1 MLGKAKRFFDK
12 HRDRLAL
19 ARPYEDH
26 EGEHPAWMK
35 LFKAPPFVTSEFNIS
50 LGAKGAGG
58 STLRVGVI
66 ADPHVGSHPGDI
78 ERLKQ
83 AVDAINALTPD
94 LVVLP
99 GDFMNMT
106 PIGWGRVPPER
117 IAEIFGGL
125 IQERRYAVLGNH
137 DRDFGAGRVHNALE
151 SAGIEVLE
159 NRAVDIA
166 IGNRRLRLI
175 GVEDANTGDPDL
187 SLMTHE
193 RSADLSLIITHDP
206 ALFAHAPAG
215 DVLMICGHTHG
226 GQIVLPFLGPVV
238 NASRAPLR
246 WTYGHI
252 NEGGRHLVV
261 SAGFGTSGL
270 PIRWNRPPEI
280 ALLTIELGVSGDGS

>member
-1 MLGKAKRFFDK
+1 MFSRAKRFFDK
-12 HRDRLAL
+12 RMDRLAL

-26 EGEHPAWMK
+26 EGEHPAWMN
-35 LFKAPPFVTSEFNIS
+35 LFKAPPFVTGEFNIS
-50 LGAKGAGG
+50 LGTRGGG
-58 STLRVGVI
+58 SILRVGVL
-66 ADPHVGSHPGDI
+66 ADPHVGSHPGDV

-83 AVDAINALTPD
+83 AVEALNALAPD

-99 GDFMNMT
+99 GDFMNMM

-117 IAEIFGGL
+117 IAEILAGFA
-125 IQERRYAVLGNH
+125 QARRYAVLGNH
-137 DRDFGAGRVHNALE
+137 DRDFGARRVQQALE

-166 IGNRRLRLI
+166 VGNRRLRLI
-175 GVEDANTGDPDL
+175 GIEDANTGEPDL
-187 SLMTHE
+187 SLMKRDH
-193 RSADLSLIITHDP
+193 SADLSMIITHDP
-206 ALFAHAPAG
+206 ALFTHAPAG
-215 DVLMICGHTHG
+215 DVVMICGHTHG
-226 GQIVLPFLGPVV
+226 GQIVLPVVGPVV

-246 WTYGHI
+246 WSYGHI

-280 ALLTIELGVSGDGS
+280 ALLNIELGAGAES